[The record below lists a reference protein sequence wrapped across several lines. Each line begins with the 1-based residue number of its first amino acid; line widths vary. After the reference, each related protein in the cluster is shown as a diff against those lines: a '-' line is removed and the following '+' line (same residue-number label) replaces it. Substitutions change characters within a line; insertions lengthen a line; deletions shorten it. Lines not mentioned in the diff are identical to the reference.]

1 MKKHYNL
8 NVTED
13 NGESVTTSN
22 TSTEHASEILRIMKL
37 AGITPEAIE
46 EHGEAEMQY
55 TPANDELDLDDYSKK
70 SPESIA
76 KQKKSIQPSHGDN
89 PLEYSLDENEIFETL
104 MAEFKS
110 EMLEEGT
117 CPECGG
123 KKHKLMACS
132 SCGCSESIEEE
143 VVNELNVPNDKEKVI
158 AQIRKLDKMA
168 DEARANDDPNKAMAI
183 ERGSEMTALYNKLEK
198 LGGDPFNI
206 PDANDDWVTPEGGPL
221 SYKKVGEYTYIV
233 KDENGE
239 EHKAEVGAMGD
250 EQDNYSGD
258 EIEQTMDQ
266 EGLQM
271 LIRQAKKGAPT
282 KESAPM
288 GEYTDKEFACINIDT
303 GEYGYCDKD
312 ELHKYTHY
320 VPAKEFTYF
329 DAENEDMDFSDFDD
343 ELADQEGWEK
353 IPTNEM
359 SEELSYMKKLAGL

>member
-22 TSTEHASEILRIMKL
+22 TSTEHASEILRIMAL
-37 AGITPEAIE
+37 AGIKPEAIE
-46 EHGEAEMQY
+46 EHGEAEMEH

-89 PLEYSLDENEIFETL
+89 PLEYSLDENEIFESL
-104 MAEFKS
+104 MTEFKS

-143 VVNELNVPNDKEKVI
+143 VVNELNVPNDKEKVK
-158 AQIRKLDKMA
+158 AQIQKLHKMA
-168 DEARANDDPNKAMAI
+168 DDARANGDSNKAYNI
-183 ERGSEMTALYNKLEK
+183 ERSSEMAALHKKLSK
-198 LGGDPFNI
+198 LGGDI
-206 PDANDDWVTPEGGPL
+206 DDANWITPEGGPL

-239 EHKAEVGAMGD
+239 EHKAEMGAMGD
-250 EQDNYSGD
+250 EQDNYSPE

-266 EGLQM
+266 EGLEM
-271 LIRQAKKGAPT
+271 LIRQAKMGAPA
-282 KESAPM
+282 EAVEEAPM
-288 GEYTDKEFACINIDT
+288 
-303 GEYGYCDKD
+303 
-312 ELHKYTHY
+312 
-320 VPAKEFTYF
+320 
-329 DAENEDMDFSDFDD
+329 DD
-343 ELADQEGWEK
+343 EM
-353 IPTNEM
+353 P
-359 SEELSYMKKLAGL
+359 EELTYMKKLAGL